1 MNFHYENIQLN
12 NNTSNL
18 NEFTDEEIREQLEY
32 LGFKNIS
39 QDKFNQFKNGKN
51 RKFPGFL
58 G

>member
-39 QDKFNQFKNGKN
+39 QEKFNQFKNGKN
-51 RKFPGFL
+51 LCYKF
-58 G
+58 